1 MLNDEDINK
10 LTKAFSEVFAT
21 KQDFKNFEEKNQKS
35 FSDLI
40 TSVDGYSK
48 KADIYYQEMMMLS
61 VKVDRHEKWLQQIA
75 EKLNLKLNY

>member
-10 LTKAFSEVFAT
+10 LVKAFSEVFST
-21 KQDFKNFEEKNQKS
+21 KQDFKNFEEKNQKD

-40 TSVDGYSK
+40 NSVDGYSK

-75 EKLNLKLNY
+75 DKLDLKLNY

>member
-10 LTKAFSEVFAT
+10 IIKVFEGAFAT
-21 KQDFKNFEEKNQKS
+21 KQDLHDMEEKIHKD

-40 TSVDGYSK
+40 ISIDGYAK

-61 VKVDRHEKWLQQIA
+61 VKVDRHDRWLQQIA
-75 EKLNLKLNY
+75 DKLNLKLEY